1 MTTPLSPAQLPP
13 PYQVQNFKPA
23 SMNPFD
29 YFHDSQITN
38 QNIYQA
44 KDRIVSD
51 INDATRN
58 IMSNMGS
65 NSQFTNQNIANGTE
79 RVVTGLNDSTQ
90 YLTAGVNSVSKD
102 LNSATL
108 GLRDAIERGNLVNGN
123 AIERTSGDIKLNS
136 TILDAANRQAANDS
150 IRDVLRGVDANGNMN
165 NSTTERVGSNL
176 NSTVERTAAQI
187 ERLAG
192 EGRLTTTVT
201 DAASRQANNDG
212 IRDVIRAVGAT
223 DVAVE
228 RTAGETRANFLN
240 GLAAQNA
247 LVTDTRKS
255 ITDQVNRGTNEL
267 IGVMASNT
275 DNLLNLINS
284 TAGENRN
291 ATTMNLLEQVRGNA
305 NVLQQGA
312 TNHGINLLEQQKS
325 NSVLAAQG
333 ARSFADLMLEQ
344 QKSTAVLSHEGTKQ
358 YADIMMEQQ
367 KAAAVLAAQG
377 ARSYSDLML
386 EQQKSTAVLS
396 HEGTK
401 QYSDIMLEQQ
411 KSTAVLAHEGSSHHA
426 SLLLEQQRL
435 KEYLS
440 SKGDS
445 HFAMNQ
451 LEMQKVK
458 EGLAFQ
464 AAQNFASL
472 QLESAKTSGLIS
484 AQLAEAKYDALK
496 NTQFLADK
504 MGDCCCEVKM
514 KIDNIDRDRLR
525 DNLVVE
531 RIEHHEDHRRRDRDD
546 HHHHYYDRFHG
557 RDGRDGRDGRWEEEG
572 RGGRGGGEG
581 GRGGG
586 EGGRG
591 GRD

>member
-1 MTTPLSPAQLPP
+1 MTTPLSPSPVMS
-13 PYQVQNFKPA
+13 PYQVQNFNSA

-38 QNIYQA
+38 QNIA
-44 KDRIVSD
+44 H
-51 INDATRN
+51 
-58 IMSNMGS
+58 
-65 NSQFTNQNIANGTE
+65 GTE
-79 RVVTGLNDSTQ
+79 RIVTGLNDSTQ
-90 YLTAGVNSVSKD
+90 YLTANVNTVSKD
-102 LNSATL
+102 LNAATL
-108 GLRDAIERGNLVNGN
+108 GLRDAIERGNLINGN

-150 IRDVLRGVDANGNMN
+150 IRDVLRAVDANGNVN
-165 NSTTERVGSNL
+165 STTTERVGSNLNSTTERVGSNL
-176 NSTVERTAAQI
+176 NSTVERTSAQI

-212 IRDVIRAVGAT
+212 IRDVIRAVGVT
-223 DVAVE
+223 DVAIE
-228 RTAGETRANFLN
+228 RTAGETRANLLN
-240 GLAAQNA
+240 GLSAQTA
-247 LVTDTRKS
+247 LVTDTRKT

-267 IGVMASNT
+267 IGAMGTNT
-275 DNLLNLINS
+275 NNMSNLINS
-284 TAGENRN
+284 TSGENRN
-291 ATTMNLLEQVRGNA
+291 AATVNLLEQVRGNA
-305 NVLQQGA
+305 SVLQQSA
-312 TNHGINLLEQQKS
+312 AQHGVNMLEQQKS
-325 NSVLAAQG
+325 NSVLTAQG

-367 KAAAVLAAQG
+367 K
-377 ARSYSDLML
+377 
-386 EQQKSTAVLS
+386 
-396 HEGTK
+396 
-401 QYSDIMLEQQ
+401 
-411 KSTAVLAHEGSSHHA
+411 STAVLAHEGSNHHA
-426 SLLLEQQRL
+426 SLMLEQQRL

-496 NTQFLADK
+496 NTQFIADK
-504 MGDCCCEVKM
+504 VGDCCCEVKM
-514 KIDNIDRDRLR
+514 KIDTIDRDRLR

-531 RIEHHEDHRRRDRDD
+531 RIEHHEDHRRHGRDD

-557 RDGRDGRDGRWEEEG
+557 RDGRDGRDGRWESPG
-572 RGGRGGGEG
+572 RGGRDGGRGGGDGGRGGGEG
-581 GRGGG
+581 GRG
-586 EGGRG
+586 
-591 GRD
+591 

>member
-1 MTTPLSPAQLPP
+1 MTTPLSPAQLPS
-13 PYQVQNFKPA
+13 PYQVQNFNSA

-29 YFHDSQITN
+29 FFNEFQS
-38 QNIYQA
+38 
-44 KDRIVSD
+44 
-51 INDATRN
+51 
-58 IMSNMGS
+58 
-65 NSQFTNQNIANGTE
+65 TNQNIAHGTE
-79 RVVTGLNDSTQ
+79 RIVSGLNDSTQ
-90 YLTAGVNSVSKD
+90 YLTANVNTVSKD
-102 LNSATL
+102 LNAATL
-108 GLRDAIERGNLVNGN
+108 GLRDAIERGNLINGN

-165 NSTTERVGSNL
+165 NSTTERVGANL
-176 NSTVERTAAQI
+176 NSTVERTSSQI

-212 IRDVIRAVGAT
+212 IRDVIRAVGVT

-228 RTAGETRANFLN
+228 RTAGETRSNFLN
-240 GLAAQNA
+240 GLASQTA

-284 TAGENRN
+284 TAAENRSS
-291 ATTMNLLEQVRGNA
+291 ATMNLLEQVRSTATLNQQSGAQHGA
-305 NVLQQGA
+305 NM
-312 TNHGINLLEQQKS
+312 LEQQKS
-325 NSVLAAQG
+325 TSLLAAQG

-367 KAAAVLAAQG
+367 KTAAVLAAQG

-401 QYSDIMLEQQ
+401 QYSDIMIEQQ
-411 KSTAVLAHEGSSHHA
+411 KSTAVLAHEGSTHHA
-426 SLLLEQQRL
+426 SLMLEQQRL

-504 MGDCCCEVKM
+504 VGECCCEVKM

-531 RIEHHEDHRRRDRDD
+531 RIEHHEDHRRHGRDD
-546 HHHHYYDRFHG
+546 HHHHFYDRHHG
-557 RDGRDGRDGRWEEEG
+557 RDGRDGRDGRWESPG
-572 RGGRGGGEG
+572 RGGRGGGGGEG

-586 EGGRG
+586 EGGR
-591 GRD
+591 

>member
-1 MTTPLSPAQLPP
+1 MS
-13 PYQVQNFKPA
+13 PYQVQNFNSA

-38 QNIYQA
+38 QNIA
-44 KDRIVSD
+44 H
-51 INDATRN
+51 
-58 IMSNMGS
+58 
-65 NSQFTNQNIANGTE
+65 GTE
-79 RVVTGLNDSTQ
+79 RIVTGLNDSTQ
-90 YLTAGVNSVSKD
+90 YLTANVNTVSKD
-102 LNSATL
+102 LNAATL
-108 GLRDAIERGNLVNGN
+108 GLRDAIERGNLINGN

-150 IRDVLRGVDANGNMN
+150 IRDVLRAVDANGNVN
-165 NSTTERVGSNL
+165 STTTERVGSNLNSTTERVGSNL
-176 NSTVERTAAQI
+176 NSTVERTSAQI

-212 IRDVIRAVGAT
+212 IRDVIRAVGVT
-223 DVAVE
+223 DVAIE
-228 RTAGETRANFLN
+228 RTAGETRANLLN
-240 GLAAQNA
+240 GLSAQTA
-247 LVTDTRKS
+247 LVTDTRKT

-267 IGVMASNT
+267 IGAMGTNT
-275 DNLLNLINS
+275 NNMSNLINS
-284 TAGENRN
+284 TSGENRN
-291 ATTMNLLEQVRGNA
+291 AATVNLLEQVRGNA
-305 NVLQQGA
+305 SVLQQSA
-312 TNHGINLLEQQKS
+312 AQHGVNMLEQQKS
-325 NSVLAAQG
+325 NSVLTAQG

-367 KAAAVLAAQG
+367 KTAAVLAAQG

-401 QYSDIMLEQQ
+401 QYSDIMIEQQ
-411 KSTAVLAHEGSSHHA
+411 KSTAVLAHEGSNHHA
-426 SLLLEQQRL
+426 SLMLEQQRL

-496 NTQFLADK
+496 NTQFIADK
-504 MGDCCCEVKM
+504 VGDCCCEVKM
-514 KIDNIDRDRLR
+514 KIDTIDRDRLR

-531 RIEHHEDHRRRDRDD
+531 RIEHHEDHRRHGRDD

-557 RDGRDGRDGRWEEEG
+557 RDGRDGRDGRWESPG
-572 RGGRGGGEG
+572 RGGRDGGRGGGDGGRGGGEG
-581 GRGGG
+581 GRG
-586 EGGRG
+586 
-591 GRD
+591 